1 MNDLLWLEVMN
12 QCHLRLIECKDVGGN
27 LIGCGRVV
35 LPPACQEANEIHGD
49 SDVSA
54 ASSLDQRTMQAV
66 DRGKSRA
73 YGAKSTYGARGG
85 LTSTRR
91 VRSGLLGRVGGSMLR
106 NSGRSGGYQP
116 GVEVDARISSDNVR
130 LNIALKKTS

>member
-12 QCHLRLIECKDVGGN
+12 QRHLRLIECKDVGGN

-66 DRGKSRA
+66 DRGKS
-73 YGAKSTYGARGG
+73 
-85 LTSTRR
+85 
-91 VRSGLLGRVGGSMLR
+91 
-106 NSGRSGGYQP
+106 
-116 GVEVDARISSDNVR
+116 
-130 LNIALKKTS
+130 